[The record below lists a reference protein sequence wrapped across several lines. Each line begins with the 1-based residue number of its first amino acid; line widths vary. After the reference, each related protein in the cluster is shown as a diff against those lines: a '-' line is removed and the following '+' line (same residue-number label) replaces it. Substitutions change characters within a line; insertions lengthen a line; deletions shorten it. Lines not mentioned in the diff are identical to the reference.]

1 MRLRNKR
8 FLLRAGQGRSMRLWP
23 IFLAILAWASPA
35 AAEWRQ
41 AQSSHFIIYSK
52 ASEEAL
58 RQFATR
64 LERFEGAM
72 RAIHGLLDR
81 SEEHTSDIQSLMR
94 ISYAVFCL

>member
-52 ASEEAL
+52 DSEEAL

-72 RAIHGLLDR
+72 RAIHGLPDLDPGPAN
-81 SEEHTSDIQSLMR
+81 R
-94 ISYAVFCL
+94 IDRKSTRLNSSH